1 MNTLE
6 ISIKR
11 LHNDAIVPQ
20 LAHVTDAG
28 ADLYAID
35 DVVLQPG
42 ERALI
47 STGIAMA
54 LPEGYAGFVQPRS
67 GLAAK
72 HGVSVVNTPGT
83 IDAGYHGEIKVILI
97 NHDLREAFTV
107 SKGDRIAQFI
117 IQKIERPSFN
127 EVSELPET
135 DRGTNGFGSTGN

>member
-1 MNTLE
+1 VNTLE

-97 NHDLREAFTV
+97 NHDLREAVT
-107 SKGDRIAQFI
+107 GDRSRHEWVRLNRQLNS
-117 IQKIERPSFN
+117 RC
-127 EVSELPET
+127 
-135 DRGTNGFGSTGN
+135 